1 MTYTVTIING
11 DKAIPVGS
19 QLAVTTSTN
28 SPIKGN
34 KCITST
40 PAGTV
45 GDIALGGPLAQLQA
59 ANLVITCQFDVTVTN
74 THKLQGQIN
83 PINVTARF
91 TNTGN
96 DAAFHIPH
104 ASSDFVPVY
113 TGASLSSLAVTPALS
128 ETKFYTGKC
137 ILEYGVPSKIAA
149 SCQPTISTKS
159 LSYVAHLHFLE
170 LRAAWTQDA
179 TVKNHLC

>member
-1 MTYTVTIING
+1 MRCCIAAVEPSTRPVAQEGGKVTYTVTIING
-11 DKAIPVGS
+11 DKAVPVGS

-28 SPIKGN
+28 SPIKDN

-40 PAGTV
+40 PIGTV

-59 ANLVITCQFDVTVTN
+59 PNLVITCHFDVTVTN

-96 DAAFHIPH
+96 NAAFHIPN
-104 ASSDFVPVY
+104 ATSDAVPVY
-113 TGASLSSLAVTPALS
+113 TGGIMRGLAVAPA
-128 ETKFYTGKC
+128 
-137 ILEYGVPSKIAA
+137 
-149 SCQPTISTKS
+149 PTENK
-159 LSYVAHLHFLE
+159 YYNGE
-170 LRAAWTQDA
+170 PQ
-179 TVKNHLC
+179 KP